1 MKITVKTTEATYIF
15 DNAIEVEF
23 EVGNLYAHSIPA
35 EEGKTGYRFEDTDY
49 ADYDTYSAANEEE

>member
-49 ADYDTYSAANEEE
+49 AED